1 MIDPPIRKVLLFSEP
16 ALYRVAVQG
25 HILPDAAACL
35 GRMRVISTDCTVPP
49 GVTILKGEL
58 RDQAELSG
66 ILNTL
71 YDMHMPVLQVT
82 VLDAEDP
89 SETHDIHEP
98 TT

>member
-1 MIDPPIRKVLLFSEP
+1 MSDPPNRKALSFGAP
-16 ALYRVAVQG
+16 ALYRVTVQG
-25 HILPDAAACL
+25 HIRPNTAAHL
-35 GRMRVISTDCTVPP
+35 GRLRVICSDCTTPP
-49 GVTILKGEL
+49 GVTVLEGEL

-71 YDMHMPVLQVT
+71 YDLHFSILEVT

-89 SETHDIHEP
+89 SETDDMQKP

>member
-1 MIDPPIRKVLLFSEP
+1 MSDPPNRKTLSFGAP
-16 ALYRVAVQG
+16 ALYRVTVQG
-25 HILPDAAACL
+25 HIRPSTAACL
-35 GRMRVISTDCTVPP
+35 GCLRVISTDCTVPP
-49 GVTILKGEL
+49 GVTVLRGEL

-71 YDMHMPVLQVT
+71 YDLHLSILEVT